1 MSAGEIYTIGHSTR
15 TLESFISLLKH
26 WNITGLADVRSS
38 PWSRFNPHFNRPE
51 LKRSLGLRQ
60 IDYRFFGR
68 QLGGRPDFP
77 QLYRDGV
84 ANYEA
89 MAETAIFHEGL
100 DLVTAGAEKHRL
112 ALMCSEHDPLECHRC
127 LLVGRALSERG
138 YSMRHILSHEE
149 AQTQKDIEGR
159 ILKLTGNDQHD
170 LLCRVEN
177 PVVEAYREWSKRVAY
192 SVQSEPVNVDSYRY
206 G

>member
-15 TLESFISLLKH
+15 TLEAFISLLKH
-26 WNITGLADVRSS
+26 WAITGLVDVRSS
-38 PWSRFNPHFNRPE
+38 PWSRFNPHFNRSD
-51 LKRSLGLRQ
+51 LKLSLGSQQ
-60 IDYRFFGR
+60 IEYRFFGR

-89 MAETAIFHEGL
+89 MAQTPSFHEGL
-100 DLVTAGAEKHRL
+100 NMVAAGAEKHSL
-112 ALMCSEHDPLECHRC
+112 ALMCSEHDPLDCHRC

-138 YSMRHILSHEE
+138 YSVRHVLSHEE
-149 AQTQKDIEGR
+149 AQSQVDIEAR
-159 ILKLTGNDQHD
+159 ILKLTGNNQHD
-170 LLCRVEN
+170 FLHQAEN
-177 PVVEAYREWSKRVAY
+177 PLVMAYREWGRRVAY
-192 SVQSEPVNVDSYRY
+192 SEQSDPNTSDDVRY